1 MAYAIA
7 VLESTSTGVPFEDT
21 AVNEERQGWP
31 DIQALHRHV
40 LCITTNLQIE
50 ATWRSENEASPPST
64 HVYQR
69 LPRLDLP
76 HKGLVQQTGTQIL
89 ISDHIEIEYF

>member
-1 MAYAIA
+1 VTYAIA
-7 VLESTSTGVPFEDT
+7 VLDYRPIRRRSEDT
-21 AVNEERQGWP
+21 AENEERQGWP

-89 ISDHIEIEYF
+89 ISDHIEIEYS